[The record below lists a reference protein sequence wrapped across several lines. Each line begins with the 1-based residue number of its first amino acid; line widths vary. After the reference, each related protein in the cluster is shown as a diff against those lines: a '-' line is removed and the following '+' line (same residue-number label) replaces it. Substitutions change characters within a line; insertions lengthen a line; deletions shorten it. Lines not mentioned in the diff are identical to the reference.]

1 MRGYLAGLL
10 AFAITTASAQE
21 IVIDPALSAAI
32 AANGLL
38 ENGSMADIKDKQ
50 NLIQNLQATTVA
62 TVNFINDWQKKT
74 YEGLVYVSSTVKNAY
89 QVYECYKV
97 LKSIYENESNML
109 AEANKNPIALAFAM
123 KAQGEMITR
132 AIGFY
137 GQIQQ
142 LVLKEGDK
150 NLLMDAGER
159 TRLMNE
165 LLRDLSVINGFAY
178 SSYLKVRLVVKQGLI
193 NTINPFANFVNQ
205 DSKIVKDVLGK
216 WKF

>member
-1 MRGYLAGLL
+1 MRGYFAGLL

-32 AANGLL
+32 AVNGLL
-38 ENGSMADIKDKQ
+38 EDGSMADIKAKQ

-97 LKSIYENESNML
+97 LRSIYENESNML

-123 KAQGEMITR
+123 KAHGEMITR

-137 GQIQQ
+137 GKIQQ